1 MQKPPL
7 NRTMKG
13 RASSMRRHMTKE
25 EFYLW
30 YHFLRMY
37 PVKFRRQRVMGAFIC
52 DFYCHRARLIVE
64 LDGTQHYSDYGKSYD
79 AWRSEKLEKDGC
91 KVLRFSNGDIH
102 ERFYGVCVLIDRAV
116 KERIKEMEE

>member
-7 NRTMKG
+7 NRTMKE

-25 EFYLW
+25 EFHLW

-64 LDGTQHYSDYGKSYD
+64 LDGAQHYSDYGKSYD
-79 AWRSEKLEKDGC
+79 AWRSEKLGKDGC
-91 KVLRFSNGDIH
+91 KVLRFSNGDIYMKG
-102 ERFYGVCVLIDRAV
+102 FMAYVS
-116 KERIKEMEE
+116 

>member
-7 NRTMKG
+7 NRTMKE

-25 EFYLW
+25 EFHLW

-64 LDGTQHYSDYGKSYD
+64 LDGAQHYSDYGAMMHGAARSWKRMD
-79 AWRSEKLEKDGC
+79 ARCFGFRMVIYMKGFMAYVS
-91 KVLRFSNGDIH
+91 
-102 ERFYGVCVLIDRAV
+102 
-116 KERIKEMEE
+116 

>member
-13 RASSMRRHMTKE
+13 RASSMRRYMTKE
-25 EFYLW
+25 EFHLW

-52 DFYCHRARLIVE
+52 DFYCAR
-64 LDGTQHYSDYGKSYD
+64 SWKRMD
-79 AWRSEKLEKDGC
+79 ARCFGFRMVIYMKGFMAYVS
-91 KVLRFSNGDIH
+91 
-102 ERFYGVCVLIDRAV
+102 
-116 KERIKEMEE
+116 

>member
-1 MQKPPL
+1 
-7 NRTMKG
+7 
-13 RASSMRRHMTKE
+13 MRRNMTKE
-25 EFYLW
+25 EFHLW

-64 LDGTQHYSDYGKSYD
+64 LDGAQHYSDYGKSYD

-102 ERFYGVCVLIDRAV
+102 ERFYGVCVLIDCAV